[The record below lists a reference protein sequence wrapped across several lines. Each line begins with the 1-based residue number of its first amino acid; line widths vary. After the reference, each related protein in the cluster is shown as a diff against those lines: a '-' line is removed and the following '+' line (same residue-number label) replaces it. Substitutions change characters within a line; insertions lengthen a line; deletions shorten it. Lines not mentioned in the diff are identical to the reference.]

1 NLDYTMIDYYDN
13 KNNITSMMRTTG
25 YPISITA
32 QMIERNVI
40 KERGVFCSEEIV
52 PCKHFFE
59 ELEKR
64 EIKINKKII

>member
-1 NLDYTMIDYYDN
+1 MEYTMIDSYDEE
-13 KNNITSMMRTTG
+13 NNITSMMRTTG

-32 QMIERNVI
+32 QMIEQGII

-52 PCKHFFE
+52 PCNPFFE

-64 EIKINKKII
+64 NIHIEKTIT